1 MFRLNATLL
10 ATTRTRPWRTG
21 WSVDRGVH
29 VSLTAMTPV
38 LTRPCAGRS
47 DRVATEP
54 ACFID
59 EDQTAPPAAASE
71 RRFADRAGAD
81 PGSDTAGL
89 RAWWSLSG
97 KALRT

>member
-1 MFRLNATLL
+1 MFRLNATLV

-21 WSVDRGVH
+21 WSVDRGVQ
-29 VSLTAMTPV
+29 VSLTTMTTV
-38 LTRPCAGRS
+38 LTRPCAVHG
-47 DRVATEP
+47 DRVAAEP

-59 EDQTAPPAAASE
+59 EDQAAPPATATE
-71 RRFADRAGAD
+71 RRFSDRAGAD
-81 PGSDTAGL
+81 AGSDTAGL

>member
-1 MFRLNATLL
+1 MFRLNATLV

-21 WSVDRGVH
+21 WSVDRGVQ
-29 VSLTAMTPV
+29 VSLTVMTTV
-38 LTRPCAGRS
+38 LTRPCAVHG
-47 DRVATEP
+47 DRVAAEP

-59 EDQTAPPAAASE
+59 EDQAGVPAAATE
-71 RRFADRAGAD
+71 RRFSDRAGAD
-81 PGSDTAGL
+81 AGSDTAGL

>member
-1 MFRLNATLL
+1 MFRLNATLV

-21 WSVDRGVH
+21 WSVDRGVQ
-29 VSLTAMTPV
+29 VSLTVMTTV
-38 LTRPCAGRS
+38 LTRPCAVHG
-47 DRVATEP
+47 DRVAAEP

-59 EDQTAPPAAASE
+59 EDQAAPPAAATE
-71 RRFADRAGAD
+71 RRFSDRAGAD
-81 PGSDTAGL
+81 AGSDTAGL